1 MTTHA
6 GECEPEAA
14 RTYRDA
20 YGVPA
25 DYPQAIR
32 VSPEDFR
39 RGPIRAGRGPRARE
53 RLRMTSTE
61 ELERAIDDALPSGC
75 GAAAG
80 RCRVPG
86 CSARSAGTS
95 PDITRE
101 EQGRCC
107 RRRAS

>member
-1 MTTHA
+1 MTFISKFERTNAELRRLPAGPAEDGITPAHTAASAGLIGDDDEHA

-39 RGPIRAGRGPRARE
+39 RGPIRAGQEAPSPG
-53 RLRMTSTE
+53 
-61 ELERAIDDALPSGC
+61 DDCA
-75 GAAAG
+75 
-80 RCRVPG
+80 
-86 CSARSAGTS
+86 
-95 PDITRE
+95 
-101 EQGRCC
+101 
-107 RRRAS
+107 